1 MSTTT
6 LSPDRHATSAS
17 IRKDLKVNEKGK
29 TELPDDLYEKHLPEG
44 ITMETVNRIHA
55 HNCKF
60 FPAVLEAF
68 GDASESA
75 LKKNRDL
82 DRTSMQINA
91 GEGGV
96 FSAQYARSVKRPVT
110 GDDGK
115 VSSEMV
121 YGDMKYKYTVQA
133 GKADDYNSVK
143 ERFAKQAKKL
153 FAE

>member
-6 LSPDRHATSAS
+6 LSPDRHATSAA

-29 TELPDDLYEKHLPEG
+29 VEPTDDLYEKHLPEG
-44 ITMETVNRIHA
+44 ITLETVNRIHE
-55 HNCKF
+55 HNRTF
-60 FPAVLEAF
+60 FPAVFEAF
-68 GDASESA
+68 GDVSESA
-75 LKKNRDL
+75 LKKNKDL

-91 GEGGV
+91 GDGGV
-96 FSAQYARSVKRPVT
+96 FSAQYARSVKRAVR

-115 VSSEMV
+115 VGSETA
-121 YGDMKYKYTVQA
+121 YGSLTCKYTVQA
-133 GKADDYNSVK
+133 GDADDYNAVK